1 MSFWQHLLL
10 IWQHLVFLCQKE
22 LIAMFKDPRMRFL
35 LVAPPIIQ
43 GLLFG
48 YAANYNIDDVPYAV
62 VDESHSAYSRDI
74 LAHIDGSPEFT
85 RVATL
90 NNANEIADYIDS
102 GKILLA
108 IVIPQD
114 FARQLEKG
122 GTVPI
127 QVIADGRNSSI
138 ASISSG
144 YVSTI
149 LQEWNKE
156 KHGGRS
162 AITVMSRTWYNP
174 NQLTRWNFLPG
185 LIVMISFVQ
194 VILLSGM
201 SIAKEREEGTFDQLL
216 VTPLSPAEILIGKAM
231 PSMIVGLFQSTAV
244 LLISLFWFEVPMA
257 GSLVSL
263 YLVLLAFTLSATGI
277 GLSISSISRNM
288 QQVLVYV
295 LVFLIP
301 MVLLSGIA
309 TPVDNM
315 PRVLQIITYIDPMR
329 FAVDAVKRIYLG
341 GAPLSLL
348 GGDFLPMLII
358 AAVTLPLAGWL
369 FRHKTT

>member
-1 MSFWQHLLL
+1 MSWLERIRLFWQHLA
-10 IWQHLVFLCQKE
+10 FLCQKE
-22 LIAMFKDPRMRFL
+22 IIAMFKDPRMRFML
-35 LVAPPIIQ
+35 LAPPIIQ

-48 YAANYNIDDVPYAV
+48 YAANYNIDEVPYAA
-62 VDESHSAYSRDI
+62 VDESHSEYSRDL
-74 LAHIDGSPEFT
+74 LAHLDGSPTFT

-90 NNANEIADYIDS
+90 DNAAEISAYIDS
-102 GKILLA
+102 GQILLA

-122 GTVPI
+122 QTAPV
-127 QVIADGRNSSI
+127 QVITDGRNSSI
-138 ASISSG
+138 ATVTTG
-144 YVSTI
+144 YVSSI
-149 LQEWNKE
+149 VQEWNRQQ
-156 KHGGRS
+156 HGGRS
-162 AITVMSRTWYNP
+162 AVTVLTRTWYNP

-216 VTPLSPAEILIGKAM
+216 VTPLSPLEILIGKAM
-231 PSMIVGLFQSTAV
+231 PSMLVGLFQSTAV
-244 LLISLFWFEVPMA
+244 FLLALFWFEVPFA
-257 GSLVSL
+257 GSLFSL

-277 GLSISSISRNM
+277 GLSISSISHNM

-315 PRVLQIITYIDPMR
+315 PQVLQWITYIDPMR

-341 GAPLSLL
+341 GTPLSLL
-348 GGDFLPMLII
+348 VGDFVPMLLI
-358 AAVTLPLAGWL
+358 ACVTLPLAGWL

>member
-1 MSFWQHLLL
+1 MTFWQQLRLFWQHLA
-10 IWQHLVFLCQKE
+10 FLCQKE
-22 LIAMFKDPRMRFL
+22 MISMFKDPRMRFML
-35 LVAPPIIQ
+35 LAPPIIQ

-48 YAANYNIDDVPYAV
+48 YAANYNIDEVPYAV
-62 VDESHSAYSRDI
+62 VDESHSEYSRDL
-74 LAHIDGSPEFT
+74 LAHIDGSPTFT

-90 NNANEIADYIDS
+90 DNASEISAYIDS
-102 GKILLA
+102 GQILLA
-108 IVIPQD
+108 VVIPQD

-122 GTVPI
+122 SNAPL
-127 QVIADGRNSSI
+127 QVITDGRNSSI
-138 ASISSG
+138 AGITSS
-144 YVSTI
+144 YVSSI
-149 LQEWNKE
+149 VQEWNRQQ
-156 KHGGRS
+156 HGGKS
-162 AITVMSRTWYNP
+162 AITVLSRTWYNP

-194 VILLSGM
+194 VILLAGM

-216 VTPLSPAEILIGKAM
+216 VTPLSPPEILIGKAM

-244 LLISLFWFEVPMA
+244 FLLAVFWFEVPFA
-257 GSLVSL
+257 GSLFSL
-263 YLVLLAFTLSATGI
+263 YLVLIAFTLSATGI
-277 GLSISSISRNM
+277 GLSISSISHNM

-315 PRVLQIITYIDPMR
+315 PQVLQWITYIDPMR
-329 FAVDAVKRIYLG
+329 FAVDAVKRVYLG
-341 GAPLSLL
+341 GTPLSLL
-348 GGDFLPMLII
+348 IGDFVPMLII
-358 AAVTLPLAGWL
+358 AAITLPVAGWL